1 MGARRCPI
9 LTMTEPIITYRG
21 MQHSAAMDARIT
33 EYAAKLEE
41 FHPKITRCHVIV
53 DERDRRKT
61 KGNHFEVRI
70 DIHVPGREIVASRKE
85 HEDPYVAMHEA
96 FGVVYRQL
104 EEDIEKKRGEVKRHA
119 DERGDEA
126 SP

>member
-1 MGARRCPI
+1 MSMI
-9 LTMTEPIITYRG
+9 EPIITYRG
-21 MQHSAAMDARIT
+21 MAHSAAMDARIAS
-33 EYAAKLEE
+33 YAAKLEDY
-41 FHPKITRCHVIV
+41 HPKITRCHVIV
-53 DERDRRKT
+53 DERDRKKS

-70 DIHVPGREIVASRKE
+70 DIHVPGREIVASQKE

-96 FGVVYRQL
+96 FEVVYRKL
-104 EEDIEKKRGEVKRHA
+104 EEDIQKKRGEVKRHA